1 MAFIRMTRNALKMP
15 DGFLG
20 GLPGPLAWKHCFM
33 RLLAKLK
40 STFLKRVSRVS
51 CSSCLAGIT
60 SLSDWFSMI
69 RDPISS
75 YKLFNLGTS
84 QRANLSKSY
93 TFRVTHSQ
101 KDKIDWT

>member
-1 MAFIRMTRNALKMP
+1 MAFIRMIKNTLKSP

-20 GLPGPLAWKHCFM
+20 GLPGPLAWKHCFI

-60 SLSDWFSMI
+60 SLRLI
-69 RDPISS
+69 
-75 YKLFNLGTS
+75 GS
-84 QRANLSKSY
+84 Q
-93 TFRVTHSQ
+93 
-101 KDKIDWT
+101 